1 MKVSNQCIN
10 HYASPLGEILLSADD
25 IGLTGLWFAQQKH
38 YADILVGDEP
48 VVDLPV
54 FDEAMRWLDE
64 YFTGCQPD
72 FTPPLHVVG
81 TSFQLSVWQI
91 LWTIPY
97 GQTTTYGKIAERL
110 AAERNVVKMSAR
122 AVGSAVGCNHISLI
136 IPCHRV
142 LASDGSLAGYAGGI
156 EKKAKLLQLEG
167 VSIAQNARVSAG
179 IGDS

>member
-1 MKVSNQCIN
+1 MATQYIS
-10 HYASPLGEILLSADD
+10 YYSSPLGEILLSADEV
-25 IGLTGLWFAQQKH
+25 GLTGLWFVGQKH
-38 YADILVGDEP
+38 FAPFLRGDEP

-91 LWTIPY
+91 LRIIPY

-110 AAERNVVKMSAR
+110 AAERNVAKMSAR

-142 LASDGSLAGYAGGI
+142 LASDGSLTGYAGGI